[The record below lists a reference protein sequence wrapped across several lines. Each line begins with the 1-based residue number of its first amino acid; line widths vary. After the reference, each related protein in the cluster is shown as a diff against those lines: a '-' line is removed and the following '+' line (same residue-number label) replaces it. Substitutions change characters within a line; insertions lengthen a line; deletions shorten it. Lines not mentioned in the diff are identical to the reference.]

1 MSSIPTTPLLAVSL
15 LALAGCFGGSS
26 GGGSSA
32 APPAGSAVSVG
43 ADGTVQQAR
52 ADVSRSENGR
62 ILLSMTEGP
71 MAGMTM
77 ECTDTTL
84 GACLVVGGPAG
95 TSASGTLLE
104 RYQGQYAFVGN
115 FSVLQ
120 VSGDALVSS
129 SQLVHAASPDWDATA
144 TSLPQGRVNYTGQFS
159 AGAGL
164 TDGPSGMIEGTT
176 ELVADFNA
184 GVLGGS
190 FSGGFEDGT
199 SVNASFNNI
208 TIDASN
214 GQFTTT
220 DDSVILFQG
229 DLAADGMIDGAFY
242 GPGAEEAAG
251 IFQMGNEHGGMSGIF
266 LACQGLE
273 ASCITP

>member
-15 LALAGCFGGSS
+15 LVVAGCSGGSS
-26 GGGSSA
+26 GRGVGA
-32 APPAGSAVSVG
+32 VPPQGSAMSIG

-52 ADVSRSENGR
+52 ADVSRSGDGR

-77 ECTDTTL
+77 ECADATL
-84 GACLVVGGPAG
+84 GACLVDGGPAG

-129 SQLVHAASPDWDATA
+129 SHLVHASSPDWDATA
-144 TSLPQGRVNYTGQFS
+144 ASLPQGRVNYTGRFS

-176 ELVADFNA
+176 ELVANFNT
-184 GVLGGS
+184 GVLAGS

-199 SVNASFNNI
+199 SVNANFNNI
-208 TIDASN
+208 TIDAAN

-229 DLAADGMIDGAFY
+229 DLADGIIDGAFY

-273 ASCITP
+273 ATCIAP

>member
-1 MSSIPTTPLLAVSL
+1 MSNNPTVPLLAVSFL
-15 LALAGCFGGSS
+15 VVAGCS
-26 GGGSSA
+26 GGGGGGGTPA
-32 APPAGSAVSVG
+32 APPAGATMSIG

-52 ADVSRSENGR
+52 ADVSRSDNGS

-77 ECTDTTL
+77 ECTDATL

-95 TSASGTLLE
+95 TTATGTLLE
-104 RYQGQYAFVGN
+104 RYRGQYAFVGN

-129 SQLVHAASPDWDATA
+129 SHLVHAASPDWDATA

-164 TDGPSGMIEGTT
+164 TGGPSGMIEGTT
-176 ELVADFNA
+176 TLVADFNA
-184 GVLGGS
+184 GVLAGQL
-190 FSGGFEDGT
+190 SGGFEDGT

-208 TIDASN
+208 TIDAAN

-229 DLAADGMIDGAFY
+229 DLADGVIDGAFY

-273 ASCITP
+273 ATCIAP